1 MPTTNTNFSSLIT
14 AIDSKAQSLA
24 QSTTDPKDLVFLG
37 KAVEALNV
45 PDTVSAIIA
54 EGDTQVGNVNTAGTT
69 QVASVNTAGTT
80 QVAAVQAAAAGLSS
94 ISELTITV
102 AGGKFVVDGTSQQAL
117 NLSPSV
123 MYRFDVSDA
132 TNSGHPLK
140 FSTTAD
146 GTHGSGTEFTTG
158 VTVSGTA
165 GTANAYVQII
175 VEQDSANLFYY
186 CGNHAAMGGVAYAS
200 YNVLSTTPADGEVLT
215 YSAASGAYVNTAASS
230 GGGAMNRVATYGF
243 TSQAGN
249 QWYYSY
255 QAPHIRTG
263 GLQSNTFGGIGIAGN
278 ATNNHTA
285 GVAWSWDTNPST
297 GAITVNQNPTNIW
310 TNTNGNSISTCYFH
324 HCYGTGA
331 VTYGGNVGWT
341 TSSHQFGYAQAYL
354 NPSTKQWVHITV
366 NSSGADHGYNA
377 TTISTPTD
385 ADTGWYLTGGYTQS
399 SSTHNY
405 RKQQFN
411 AGSFPSNTNTN
422 GGSNTSTS
430 YPCSIVPNSSAYP
443 MSGTALVSALEW
455 QNTASQ
461 QRLRTTDNNG
471 NTGDVPI
478 PNFSA
483 LGEGYVMTNGN
494 VFLYSS
500 LYKYRFATY
509 SSYTDM
515 STVAGS
521 EPFPFTTSIV
531 SQGRHVSG
539 NTFIRLIAADKNTYG
554 IALFTIDQ
562 TSGNVTI
569 TNSANIDATQNS
581 QYLST
586 YAQPDVIFDGS
597 GNPTHI
603 QIVNHS
609 SAYCLVS
616 VFDWPF

>member
-230 GGGAMNRVATYGF
+230 GGG
-243 TSQAGN
+243 GN
-249 QWYYSY
+249 
-255 QAPHIRTG
+255 
-263 GLQSNTFGGIGIAGN
+263 
-278 ATNNHTA
+278 
-285 GVAWSWDTNPST
+285 
-297 GAITVNQNPTNIW
+297 
-310 TNTNGNSISTCYFH
+310 
-324 HCYGTGA
+324 
-331 VTYGGNVGWT
+331 
-341 TSSHQFGYAQAYL
+341 
-354 NPSTKQWVHITV
+354 
-366 NSSGADHGYNA
+366 
-377 TTISTPTD
+377 
-385 ADTGWYLTGGYTQS
+385 
-399 SSTHNY
+399 
-405 RKQQFN
+405 
-411 AGSFPSNTNTN
+411 
-422 GGSNTSTS
+422 
-430 YPCSIVPNSSAYP
+430 
-443 MSGTALVSALEW
+443 E
-455 QNTASQ
+455 
-461 QRLRTTDNNG
+461 
-471 NTGDVPI
+471 
-478 PNFSA
+478 
-483 LGEGYVMTNGN
+483 
-494 VFLYSS
+494 
-500 LYKYRFATY
+500 
-509 SSYTDM
+509 
-515 STVAGS
+515 
-521 EPFPFTTSIV
+521 
-531 SQGRHVSG
+531 
-539 NTFIRLIAADKNTYG
+539 
-554 IALFTIDQ
+554 
-562 TSGNVTI
+562 
-569 TNSANIDATQNS
+569 
-581 QYLST
+581 
-586 YAQPDVIFDGS
+586 
-597 GNPTHI
+597 
-603 QIVNHS
+603 
-609 SAYCLVS
+609 
-616 VFDWPF
+616 